1 MDYKNEVF
9 RDSVLAVME
18 LQRDLL
24 FHRIP
29 EGKTKEYVDIY
40 NITPK
45 LVIIMVGNN
54 PASQI
59 YVRNKIK
66 SATYCGINA
75 ELIKLEENITN
86 EELIDI
92 VEKLNID
99 NSVHGII
106 VQLPL
111 PKHMNEAMII
121 NTVKAEKDV
130 DGFGIINKGKLF
142 SGIKC
147 LVSATPSG
155 IMKLFEEYNI
165 DLTGKNA
172 VVIGRSN
179 IVGKPMSMLL
189 LNANATVTITHSK
202 TKNLSEITKNADI
215 IVAAVGKANF
225 VTSDMV
231 KEGAIIIDV
240 GINRIDDKIYGD
252 VDFENVKE
260 KASYITPVPG
270 GVGPLTIVSLLENT
284 LKAYEE
290 IVKK

>member
-1 MDYKNEVF
+1 MILLDGKKLSLKLK
-9 RDSVLAVME
+9 DE
-18 LQRDLL
+18 LKL
-24 FHRIP
+24 
-29 EGKTKEYVDIY
+29 KTKEYVDIY

-86 EELIDI
+86 EELIDV

>member
-1 MDYKNEVF
+1 MILLDGKLTSKTIKENIKNEVNKLK
-9 RDSVLAVME
+9 D
-18 LQRDLL
+18 
-24 FHRIP
+24 IY
-29 EGKTKEYVDIY
+29 GKT
-40 NITPK
+40 PS
-45 LVIIMVGNN
+45 LAIIQVGNN

-86 EELIDI
+86 EELIDV

>member
-1 MDYKNEVF
+1 MILLDGKKLSLKLK
-9 RDSVLAVME
+9 DE
-18 LQRDLL
+18 LKL
-24 FHRIP
+24 
-29 EGKTKEYVDIY
+29 KTKEYVDIY

-86 EELIDI
+86 EELIDV

-165 DLTGKNA
+165 DLTGKNT

>member
-1 MDYKNEVF
+1 MILLDGKKLSLKLK
-9 RDSVLAVME
+9 DE
-18 LQRDLL
+18 LKL
-24 FHRIP
+24 
-29 EGKTKEYVDIY
+29 KTKEYIDIY
-40 NITPK
+40 NIIPK

-66 SATYCGINA
+66 SATYCGIKA
-75 ELIKLEENITN
+75 EVINLEESITN
-86 EELIDI
+86 EELINV

-111 PKHMNEAMII
+111 PKHINEEMII

-142 SGIKC
+142 SGINC

-155 IMKLFEEYNI
+155 IMKLLKEYNI

-215 IVAAVGKANF
+215 IIAAVGKANF

-231 KEGAIIIDV
+231 KEGVVIIDV

-284 LKAYEE
+284 LKTYEE

>member
-1 MDYKNEVF
+1 
-9 RDSVLAVME
+9 
-18 LQRDLL
+18 
-24 FHRIP
+24 
-29 EGKTKEYVDIY
+29 
-40 NITPK
+40 
-45 LVIIMVGNN
+45 
-54 PASQI
+54 
-59 YVRNKIK
+59 
-66 SATYCGINA
+66 
-75 ELIKLEENITN
+75 
-86 EELIDI
+86 
-92 VEKLNID
+92 
-99 NSVHGII
+99 
-106 VQLPL
+106 
-111 PKHMNEAMII
+111 
-121 NTVKAEKDV
+121 
-130 DGFGIINKGKLF
+130 
-142 SGIKC
+142 
-147 LVSATPSG
+147 
-155 IMKLFEEYNI
+155 MKLLKEYNI

-231 KEGAIIIDV
+231 KEGVVIIDV

-284 LKAYEE
+284 LKTYEE
-290 IVKK
+290 IVKT

>member
-1 MDYKNEVF
+1 MILLDGKKLSLKLK
-9 RDSVLAVME
+9 DE
-18 LQRDLL
+18 LKL
-24 FHRIP
+24 
-29 EGKTKEYVDIY
+29 KTKEYVDIY

>member
-1 MDYKNEVF
+1 MILLDGKKLSLKLK
-9 RDSVLAVME
+9 DE
-18 LQRDLL
+18 LKL
-24 FHRIP
+24 
-29 EGKTKEYVDIY
+29 KTKEYIDIY
-40 NITPK
+40 NIIPK

-66 SATYCGINA
+66 SATYCGIKA
-75 ELIKLEENITN
+75 ELINLEESITN
-86 EELIDI
+86 EELINV

-111 PKHMNEAMII
+111 PKHINEEMII

-155 IMKLFEEYNI
+155 IMKLLKEYNI

-231 KEGAIIIDV
+231 KEGVVIIDV

-284 LKAYEE
+284 LKTYEE

>member
-1 MDYKNEVF
+1 MILLDGKKLSLKIK
-9 RDSVLAVME
+9 DE
-18 LQRDLL
+18 LKL
-24 FHRIP
+24 
-29 EGKTKEYVDIY
+29 KTKEYVDIY

-86 EELIDI
+86 EELIDV

>member
-1 MDYKNEVF
+1 MILLDGKKLSLKLK
-9 RDSVLAVME
+9 DE
-18 LQRDLL
+18 LKL
-24 FHRIP
+24 
-29 EGKTKEYVDIY
+29 KTKEYIDIY
-40 NITPK
+40 NIIPK

-66 SATYCGINA
+66 SATYCGIKA
-75 ELIKLEENITN
+75 ELINLEESITN
-86 EELIDI
+86 EELINV

-111 PKHMNEAMII
+111 PKHINEEMII

-142 SGIKC
+142 SGINC

-155 IMKLFEEYNI
+155 IMKLLKEYNI

-231 KEGAIIIDV
+231 KEGVVIIDV

-284 LKAYEE
+284 LKTYEE

>member
-1 MDYKNEVF
+1 MILLDGKKLSLKLK
-9 RDSVLAVME
+9 DE
-18 LQRDLL
+18 LKL
-24 FHRIP
+24 
-29 EGKTKEYVDIY
+29 KTKEYVDIY

-86 EELIDI
+86 EELIDV

-240 GINRIDDKIYGD
+240 GINRINDKIYGD